1 MFDEFQ
7 RQAAK
12 TFKPHE
18 PISAEQAELLDWA
31 LGVGGEAGE
40 VEEVIK
46 HHVFSHEEL
55 DKMKLAK
62 ELGDV
67 LWYISAI
74 ASSTGIEM
82 SSIAELNQAK
92 LSHRYKEQKYSDED
106 SALRH
111 ETEQKFE
118 DTLMYQSLKSRI
130 LHTPAPLNVIFV
142 GPDGSGKTTIS
153 QAVAQRLAPEGFTYH
168 KCNYE
173 QEDKV
178 ELGRKLIASKTNVI
192 YDRFYYPD
200 DIIYSR
206 VRHERESA
214 EPMDWGTPYWK
225 SFNILLRELCE
236 LNTLFILTVASEEV
250 LTQRASVWKDD
261 YVRTDELHKICELY
275 DRWRG
280 AMCAYPLIIV
290 DLDTTD
296 RSVDDCVDICVEN
309 IRRAQAVFANMDENS
324 FINKE
329 ENKNGEDDTQV

>member
-1 MFDEFQ
+1 MFDEYQ

-18 PISAEQAELLDWA
+18 PISGEHAELLDWA

-40 VEEVIK
+40 VEEIIK

-67 LWYISAI
+67 LWYIAAI
-74 ASSTGIEM
+74 ASSTGIDL
-82 SSIAELNQAK
+82 SAIAELNDQK
-92 LSHRYKEQKYSDED
+92 LAHRYAAKTYSDED

-111 ETEQKFE
+111 EKEQKFE
-118 DTLMYQSLKSRI
+118 ETLAYQNLKARI

-178 ELGRKLIASKTNVI
+178 ELGRKLISSKTNVI

-206 VRHERESA
+206 VHHERDSE
-214 EPMDWGTPYWK
+214 EPMDWETPYWK
-225 SFNILLRELCE
+225 SFNILLSELCD
-236 LNTLFILTVASEEV
+236 LNTVFILTVASEETLV
-250 LTQRASVWKDD
+250 QRATAWKDD
-261 YVRTDELHKICELY
+261 YIKVEELHKVCALY
-275 DRWRG
+275 SRWRG
-280 AMCAYPLIIV
+280 AMCSYPLVIF

-324 FINKE
+324 FIDKE
-329 ENKNGEDDTQV
+329 ETEDGKDDADV